1 MRIYIVTDSD
11 GDLIANEA
19 YTSMVEAQRAIV
31 DIILE
36 ETNTFTFDCRYC
48 ALCNEYVVDI
58 KMNETE
64 EIQYFIKDLTVAE

>member
-31 DIILE
+31 DLILE
-36 ETNTFTFDCRYC
+36 ETNTFTFDCRYR